1 MLGATFFHDTIRK
14 YVILF
19 GTLFNT
25 IYINRTN
32 SAGEVVQTM
41 KVPLA
46 YGPKEKFLV
55 RNTQDPNLNKPV
67 QIQLPRMGFEIRDIK
82 YSPNRKLQ
90 TVQKNF
96 KVLTNEPNKLQY
108 QYVPVPY
115 DITFNLYVMTRF
127 AEDGSRIVEQILPF
141 FTPDWTSTVNL
152 IPSMNIAMDIPIVL
166 DNVTLND
173 SYEGKIGEDRVII
186 WTLVFTLKGYIF
198 GPIKKSKVIKFS
210 NTEFY
215 IPTTNTAAQ
224 GVGVTDPTFRMTI
237 KPGMT
242 ANGTPTSNADVSIDY
257 LEIDASEDY
266 GYITVK
272 TDLP

>member
-19 GTLFNT
+19 GTLFNS

-32 SAGEVVQTM
+32 SAGETVQTM

-46 YGPKEKFLV
+46 YGPKEKFIV

-186 WTLVFTLKGYIF
+186 WTLAFTLKGYIF

-224 GVGVTDPTFRMTI
+224 GVGVTDPTLRVDI

-242 ANGTPTSNADVSIDY
+242 ANGTPTSNAAASIDY

-272 TDLP
+272 TDLT

>member
-32 SAGEVVQTM
+32 SAGEVIQTM

-215 IPTTNTAAQ
+215 IPTTNTAAE
-224 GVGVTDPTFRMTI
+224 GVGVTDPTLRVDI
-237 KPGMT
+237 KPGLT
-242 ANGTPTSNADVSIDY
+242 ANGTPTSNAAASVDY

>member
-19 GTLFNT
+19 GTLFNS

-32 SAGEVVQTM
+32 SAGETVQTM

-46 YGPKEKFLV
+46 YGPKEKFIV

-186 WTLVFTLKGYIF
+186 WTLAFTLKGYIF

-224 GVGVTDPTFRMTI
+224 GVGVTDPTLRVDI

-242 ANGTPTSNADVSIDY
+242 ANGTPTSNAAASIDY

>member
-32 SAGEVVQTM
+32 TAGEVVQTM

>member
-96 KVLTNEPNKLQY
+96 KVLSNEPNKLQY

-215 IPTTNTAAQ
+215 IPTTNTAAE
-224 GVGVTDPTFRMTI
+224 GIGVTDPTLRVDI
-237 KPGMT
+237 KPGLT
-242 ANGTPTSNADVSIDY
+242 ANGTPTSNAAASVDY

>member
-19 GTLFNT
+19 GTLFNS

-32 SAGEVVQTM
+32 SSGEVVDTI

-46 YGPKEKFLV
+46 YGPKEKFIV

-67 QIQLPRMGFEIRDIK
+67 QIQLPRMGFEIKDIR
-82 YSPNRKLQ
+82 YSAARKLQ

-152 IPSMNIAMDIPIVL
+152 IPSMSIAMDIPIVL
-166 DNVTLND
+166 DSVNLND
-173 SYEGKIGEDRVII
+173 SYEGRIGDDRVII
-186 WTLVFTLKGYIF
+186 WTLAFTLKGYIF
-198 GPIKKSKVIKFS
+198 GPVKKSKVIKFA
-210 NTEFY
+210 NTNFY
-215 IPTTNTAAQ
+215 IPTTNTAAE
-224 GVGVTDPTFRMTI
+224 GVGVTDPTFRIEI
-237 KPGMT
+237 KPGLT
-242 ANGTPTSNADVSIDY
+242 ANGTPTSNASLSVDY
-257 LEIDASEDY
+257 IEIDASEDY
-266 GYITVK
+266 GYITTK
-272 TDLP
+272 TELP

>member
-96 KVLTNEPNKLQY
+96 KVLSNEPNKLQY

-215 IPTTNTAAQ
+215 IPTTNTAAE
-224 GVGVTDPTFRMTI
+224 GVGVTDPTLRVDI
-237 KPGMT
+237 KPGLT
-242 ANGTPTSNADVSIDY
+242 ANGTPTSNAAASVDY

>member
-32 SAGEVVQTM
+32 SAGEVIQTM

>member
-96 KVLTNEPNKLQY
+96 KVLSNEPNKLQY

-215 IPTTNTAAQ
+215 IPTTNTAAE
-224 GVGVTDPTFRMTI
+224 GVGVTDPTLRVDI

-242 ANGTPTSNADVSIDY
+242 ANGTPTSNAAASIDY

>member
-19 GTLFNT
+19 GTLFNS

-32 SAGEVVQTM
+32 SAGETVQTM

-46 YGPKEKFLV
+46 YGPKEKFIV

-186 WTLVFTLKGYIF
+186 WTLAFTLKGYIF

-215 IPTTNTAAQ
+215 IPTTTTAAQ
-224 GVGVTDPTFRMTI
+224 GVGVTDPTLRVDI

-242 ANGTPTSNADVSIDY
+242 ANGTPTSNAAASIDY

>member
-32 SAGEVVQTM
+32 TAGEVVQTM

-152 IPSMNIAMDIPIVL
+152 IPSMNITMDIPIVL

-224 GVGVTDPTFRMTI
+224 GVGVTDPTLRVDI
-237 KPGMT
+237 KPGLT
-242 ANGTPTSNADVSIDY
+242 ANGTPTSNAAASVDY

>member
-32 SAGEVVQTM
+32 SAGEVIQTM

-96 KVLTNEPNKLQY
+96 KVLSNEPNKLQY

-215 IPTTNTAAQ
+215 IPTTNTAAE
-224 GVGVTDPTFRMTI
+224 GVGVTDPTLRVDI
-237 KPGMT
+237 KPGLT
-242 ANGTPTSNADVSIDY
+242 ANGTPTSNAAASVDY

>member
-32 SAGEVVQTM
+32 SAGEVIQTM

-215 IPTTNTAAQ
+215 IPTTNTAAE
-224 GVGVTDPTFRMTI
+224 GIGVTDPTLRVDI
-237 KPGMT
+237 KPGLT
-242 ANGTPTSNADVSIDY
+242 ANGTPTSNAAASVDY

>member
-19 GTLFNT
+19 GTLFNS

-32 SAGEVVQTM
+32 SAGETVQTM

-46 YGPKEKFLV
+46 YVPKEKFIV
-55 RNTQDPNLNKPV
+55 RNTQYTNLNKPV

-186 WTLVFTLKGYIF
+186 WTLAFTLKGYIF

-224 GVGVTDPTFRMTI
+224 GVGVTDPTLRVDI

-242 ANGTPTSNADVSIDY
+242 ANGTPTSNAAASIDY

>member
-224 GVGVTDPTFRMTI
+224 GVGVTDPTLRVDI
-237 KPGMT
+237 KPGLT
-242 ANGTPTSNADVSIDY
+242 ANGTPTSNAAASVDY

>member
-215 IPTTNTAAQ
+215 IPTTNTAAE
-224 GVGVTDPTFRMTI
+224 GVGVTDPTLRVDI
-237 KPGMT
+237 KPGLT
-242 ANGTPTSNADVSIDY
+242 ANGTPTSNAAASVDY

>member
-19 GTLFNT
+19 GTLFNS

-32 SAGEVVQTM
+32 SAGETVQTM

-152 IPSMNIAMDIPIVL
+152 IPSMSIAMDIPIVL

-173 SYEGKIGEDRVII
+173 SYEGKIEEDRVII
-186 WTLVFTLKGYIF
+186 WTLSFTLKGYIF
-198 GPIKKSKVIKFS
+198 GPVKKSKVIKFA
-210 NTEFY
+210 NTNFY
-215 IPTTNTAAQ
+215 IPTTNTAAE
-224 GVGVTDPTFRMTI
+224 GVGNTDPTLRI
-237 KPGMT
+237 EVRPGLT
-242 ANGTPTSNADVSIDY
+242 ANGQPTSNAAASVDY
-257 LEIDASEDY
+257 IEIDASEDY
-266 GYITVK
+266 GYIITK